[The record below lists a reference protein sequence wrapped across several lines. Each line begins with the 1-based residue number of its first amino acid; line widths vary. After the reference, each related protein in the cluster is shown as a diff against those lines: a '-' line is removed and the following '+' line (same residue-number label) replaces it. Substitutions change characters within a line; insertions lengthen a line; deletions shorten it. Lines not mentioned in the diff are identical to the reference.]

1 MAVPLVVDTDIGSD
15 VDDALALALAVR
27 HPDLELRAVTTVSA
41 QPDVRAQLARRLL
54 DVAGA
59 ADVEVAAGTSVAGD
73 DRNAIGAEHLDL
85 LVPPSAGARAADAV
99 GLLAGLG
106 RDTSL
111 ATIGQQSNLAAA
123 LARDGA
129 LARRTAGLTVM
140 GGAFAPIDGAEGEV
154 RGAERDWNL
163 VLDPRAAAVSL
174 SSGWRSLR
182 YVPIDVTFGLP
193 LSRAHVE
200 RLRGGDE
207 LCVLLADLVDGWR
220 ARALPARAPEEVACY
235 LHDPLTVACVTECE
249 YIEAA
254 RLSVSVVVDG
264 RGIAHTVVD
273 PTEGHPATVVRT
285 VDAPAFADWL
295 VETLLNT

>member
-27 HPDLELRAVTTVSA
+27 HPDLELRTVTTVSS

-59 ADVEVAAGTSVAGD
+59 TDVEVAAGVSVAGD
-73 DRNAIGAEHLDL
+73 DRNVVGGEHLDL
-85 LVPPSAGARAADAV
+85 LAPPDGAPATDAV

-106 RDTSL
+106 RDTAL
-111 ATIGQQSNLAAA
+111 ATIGQQTNLAAA
-123 LARDGA
+123 LERDGA
-129 LARRTAGLTVM
+129 LARRSAGLTVM
-140 GGAFAPIDGAEGEV
+140 GGAFAPVDSTAGEV
-154 RGAERDWNL
+154 HGAERDWNF

-174 SSGWRSLR
+174 SSGWRNLR
-182 YVPIDVTFGLP
+182 YVPIDVTFGVP
-193 LSRAHVE
+193 LLRVHVE

-220 ARALPARAPEEVACY
+220 ARALPARAPDDVACY

-249 YIEAA
+249 FIEAA
-254 RLSVSVVVDG
+254 RLPVSVVVDG

-295 VETLLNT
+295 VDTLLG